1 MITKKPSSPKG
12 GFFLEQDN
20 GKVFA
25 RISAKFKYLLIKNE
39 RMDTLL
45 TIEERNAVLV
55 SMANLVEEEKES
67 ILKANRIDLDSYS
80 GDDLA
85 MEDRLKVDD
94 SKIEGMIHSLKHLA
108 SQEDPVGVERFRFT
122 HENGMQ
128 VYNKTASFGTVMII
142 YESRPDVT
150 VEAAGIA
157 FKSANKILL
166 KGGKESLNSNLK
178 IVELWHKALEENDV
192 APGWV
197 EYLQFDRKQTQEFL
211 KNPDQPVD
219 LIVPRGGERLIQF
232 VKENSS
238 AQVIVSGRGNNFV
251 YVHDKADTSIAL
263 DIILNGKTGKIS
275 ACNAID
281 KVLIDSRLPNKEKF
295 LKELLNKL
303 ADNNVEV
310 IADRSLEDLDGVKP
324 LESEDEWYQEFL
336 DYKALIGEVD
346 SVAEAIAK
354 INKYSGG
361 HSASII
367 SKDDKAAKQF
377 METVDN
383 AAVYHNASTRFTDGG
398 QLGLGGELAISTDKL
413 HQRGPIGLQHL
424 VTNKWYIHG
433 NGQIR

>member
-1 MITKKPSSPKG
+1 MNT
-12 GFFLEQDN
+12 Q
-20 GKVFA
+20 
-25 RISAKFKYLLIKNE
+25 
-39 RMDTLL
+39 L
-45 TIEERNAVLV
+45 TIDERNKVLL
-55 SMANLVEEEKES
+55 SMANLVEKEKDN
-67 ILKANRIDLDSYS
+67 ILKANKIDLDSYS

-94 SKIEGMIHSLKHLA
+94 SKIEGMVHSLKHLA
-108 SQEDPVGVERFRFT
+108 SQEDPVGVERFSFK
-122 HENGMQ
+122 HDNGMQ
-128 VYNKTASFGTVMII
+128 VYNRTASFGTVMII

-157 FKSANKILL
+157 FKSGNKILL
-166 KGGKESLNSNLK
+166 KGGKESLNSNLE
-178 IVELWHKALEENDV
+178 IVKLWHKALEDNNISTN
-192 APGWV
+192 WV

-211 KNPDQPVD
+211 ANPDQQVD
-219 LIVPRGGERLIQF
+219 LVVPRGGERLIKF

-251 YVHDKADTSIAL
+251 FVEKNADTDIAL
-263 DIILNGKTGKIS
+263 DVILNGKTGKIS
-275 ACNAID
+275 ACNAVD
-281 KVLIDSRLPNKEKF
+281 KVLIDSALPNKEEF
-295 LKELLNKL
+295 LKQLQKSL
-303 ADNNVEV
+303 ADNNVEI
-310 IADRSLEDLDGVKP
+310 IADKSLENIEGSRP
-324 LESEDEWYQEFL
+324 IESEDEWYEEFL

-346 SVAEAIAK
+346 STTEAIAK

-367 SKDDKAAKQF
+367 SRDDKTAQNF
-377 METVDN
+377 MENVDN

-433 NGQIR
+433 NGQTR

>member
-1 MITKKPSSPKG
+1 M
-12 GFFLEQDN
+12 N
-20 GKVFA
+20 
-25 RISAKFKYLLIKNE
+25 
-39 RMDTLL
+39 TLL
-45 TIEERNAVLV
+45 TIEERNAVLL
-55 SMANLVEEEKES
+55 SMANLVESRKEE
-67 ILKANRIDLDSYS
+67 ILKANKIDLDSYS

-85 MEDRLKVDD
+85 MEDRLKVDA

-108 SQEDPVGVERFRFT
+108 SQDDPVGVERFSFK

-157 FKSANKILL
+157 FKSGNKILL
-166 KGGKESLNSNLK
+166 KGGKESLNSNLV
-178 IVELWHKALEENDV
+178 IVDLWHKALEENNV
-192 APGWV
+192 ATGWV
-197 EYLQFDRKQTQEFL
+197 EYLQFDRTKTQEFL
-211 KNPDQPVD
+211 KNPDQRVD

-251 YVHDKADTSIAL
+251 YVHDKADTDIAI
-263 DIILNGKTGKIS
+263 DVILNGKTGKIS
-275 ACNAID
+275 ACNAVD
-281 KVLIDSRLPNKEKF
+281 KVLIDSRLPNKEEF
-295 LKELLNKL
+295 LKKLLSKL
-303 ADNNVEV
+303 SENNVRV
-310 IADRSLEDLDGVKP
+310 VADRSLQDLEGVKP
-324 LESEDEWYQEFL
+324 LENEDEWYQEFL

-346 SVAEAIAK
+346 SVSEAIAK

-367 SKDDKAAKQF
+367 SMDDKAAQQF